1 MRDRVVFAQIVGPI
15 STGPSNGEKS
25 KAKVVA
31 EGRAQG
37 RQAGWVKAES
47 YPYHA
52 FERSQLIA
60 QAKEFE
66 HEEMFASMR
75 FVEEVLTGRW
85 TKDWG
90 KDFNETPDQLF
101 KQLQQWIDLESEKNE
116 IGRENP
122 YIDGLKWSNK
132 VSGGWIEE

>member
-1 MRDRVVFAQIVGPI
+1 MEKRVKPRWLQRIAPKVG
-15 STGPSNGEKS
+15 KQ
-25 KAKVVA
+25 VA
-31 EGRAQG
+31 NHLRN
-37 RQAGWVKAES
+37 KAES
-47 YPYHA
+47 YSYHS
-52 FERSQLIA
+52 FERKQLIA

-66 HEEMFASMR
+66 HEQMFESMR

-101 KQLQQWIDLESEKNE
+101 KQLQRWIELESEEN
-116 IGRENP
+116 GSGWENP

-132 VSGGWIEE
+132 VSGGWIGE

>member
-1 MRDRVVFAQIVGPI
+1 MEKRVKPRWLQRIAPKVG
-15 STGPSNGEKS
+15 KQ
-25 KAKVVA
+25 VA
-31 EGRAQG
+31 NHLRN
-37 RQAGWVKAES
+37 KAES
-47 YPYHA
+47 YSYHS
-52 FERSQLIA
+52 FERKQLIA

-66 HEEMFASMR
+66 HEQMFESMR

-101 KQLQQWIDLESEKNE
+101 KQLQQWIDLESEEN
-116 IGRENP
+116 GSGWENP

-132 VSGGWIEE
+132 VSGGWIGE

>member
-1 MRDRVVFAQIVGPI
+1 MEKRVKPRWLQRVAPKVG
-15 STGPSNGEKS
+15 K
-25 KAKVVA
+25 
-31 EGRAQG
+31 
-37 RQAGWVKAES
+37 QAANHLRVKAES

-90 KDFNETPDQLF
+90 KAFNETPAQLF
-101 KQLQQWIDLESEKNE
+101 KHLQQWIDLESEKNE

-122 YIDGLKWSNK
+122 YIEGLKWSNK